1 MKQTSVE
8 ILIEKYNKQ
17 QDKYGMGSAISYS
30 QVISDLEQVKIMEE
44 QLIIDANY
52 DGRIEKSALSYELAK
67 QYYNETFKKS
77 E

>member
-1 MKQTSVE
+1 MKQTAVE
-8 ILIEKYNKQ
+8 ILIAKYNRQ
-17 QDKYGMGSAISYS
+17 QDKYGMGSSISYS

-67 QYYNETFKKS
+67 KYYKETFKS